1 MRFNEKVAVIT
12 AAASG
17 IGYASAILIVEQGS
31 TVIAIDTD
39 DRRLENMSSE
49 CSNLKGKLSTY
60 CIDATDEEAV
70 TKTISE
76 VLKTH
81 KTINI
86 LINAVGGSTIISNPK
101 ARVDELSLDDWKEIL
116 NFNLNS
122 MFIFTNAVVPL
133 MKRQGGG
140 KIVNLASI
148 AGRGFSDV
156 SSSAYAA
163 AKGGALHLQRRQ
175 RESLDHLVLPLMQ

>member
-17 IGYASAILIVEQGS
+17 IGYASAILIVEQGG

-60 CIDATDEEAV
+60 CIDATNEEAV

-76 VLKTH
+76 ILKTYNFDQYH
-81 KTINI
+81 NTTI
-86 LINAVGGSTIISNPK
+86 
-101 ARVDELSLDDWKEIL
+101 
-116 NFNLNS
+116 
-122 MFIFTNAVVPL
+122 
-133 MKRQGGG
+133 Q
-140 KIVNLASI
+140 
-148 AGRGFSDV
+148 
-156 SSSAYAA
+156 
-163 AKGGALHLQRRQ
+163 
-175 RESLDHLVLPLMQ
+175 

>member
-1 MRFNEKVAVIT
+1 MRFNDKVAVIT

-17 IGYASAILIVEQGS
+17 IGHASAILIVEQGG

-81 KTINI
+81 KTIDI
-86 LINAVGGSTIISNPK
+86 LINAVGGSTIINNPK
-101 ARVDELSLDDWKEIL
+101 ARVDELSLDVHVI
-116 NFNLNS
+116 
-122 MFIFTNAVVPL
+122 IP
-133 MKRQGGG
+133 
-140 KIVNLASI
+140 AS
-148 AGRGFSDV
+148 G
-156 SSSAYAA
+156 
-163 AKGGALHLQRRQ
+163 
-175 RESLDHLVLPLMQ
+175 